1 MRNRRMRTTDQM
13 QCTEAELVAMTQQMD
28 EMHRATFPQMQEMLA
43 DFGSSLRGGA
53 SRRSFLAGTGVV
65 LGGVALAACGGSDDD
80 PIDEGT
86 GASSSSS
93 ASASGGGDD
102 AAADRAGLATN
113 ASLENLAVFAYD
125 SALKAAPS
133 GKFGKVPPAVA
144 TFAMTAMSQHSEH
157 AKAFNAALVN
167 AGGQEFTAPDPAL
180 AKPITDMFTALKDL
194 PGLAKLALTLEQT
207 ATQTYTRQAG
217 EFKSKEALALVATIA
232 PVEHQH
238 AATLLYVLGEY
249 PVPDTFIKTDLAR
262 PNTDAGVS

>member
-1 MRNRRMRTTDQM
+1 MRKKNQIE
-13 QCTEAELVAMTQQMD
+13 CSEAELLAMTRDMD

-43 DFGSSLRGGA
+43 DFGSSVRQRA
-53 SRRSFLAGTGVV
+53 SRRSFLIGSGVV
-65 LGGVALAACGGSDDD
+65 AGGLALAACGGDSDTDTS
-80 PIDEGT
+80 T
-86 GASSSSS
+86 GSTPGSS
-93 ASASGGGDD
+93 ASGSASESGSGDG
-102 AAADRAGLATN
+102 AADRAGLATN

-133 GKFGKVPPAVA
+133 GKFGPVPPAVA
-144 TFAMTAMSQHSEH
+144 TFAMTAMKQHAEH

-167 AGGQEFTAPDPAL
+167 AGGKEFTDPDPAL
-180 AKPITDMFTALKDL
+180 AGPITEAFTALKDV

-207 ATQTYTRQAG
+207 ATQTYTKQMG
-217 EFKSKEALALVATIA
+217 EFQSREALALVATIA

-262 PNTDAGVS
+262 PSSDAGVS

>member
-1 MRNRRMRTTDQM
+1 MRKKNQM
-13 QCTEAELVAMTQQMD
+13 ECSEAELNAMTAEMD

-43 DFGSSLRGGA
+43 DFGSSLRGRA
-53 SRRSFLAGTGVV
+53 SRRSFLAGSGVV
-65 LGGVALAACGGSDDD
+65 LSGFALAACGGSDDTTSGSSSGSSSTA
-80 PIDEGT
+80 E
-86 GASSSSS
+86 SSSSP
-93 ASASGGGDD
+93 SGDGD

-133 GKFGKVPPAVA
+133 GKFGTVPPAVA
-144 TFAMTAMSQHSEH
+144 TFAMTAMKQHAEH

-167 AGGQEFTAPDPAL
+167 AGGTEFTDPDPAL
-180 AKPITDMFTALKDL
+180 AGPITEAFTALKDL

-207 ATQTYTRQAG
+207 ATQTYTKQMG

-262 PNTDAGVS
+262 PSSDAGVS